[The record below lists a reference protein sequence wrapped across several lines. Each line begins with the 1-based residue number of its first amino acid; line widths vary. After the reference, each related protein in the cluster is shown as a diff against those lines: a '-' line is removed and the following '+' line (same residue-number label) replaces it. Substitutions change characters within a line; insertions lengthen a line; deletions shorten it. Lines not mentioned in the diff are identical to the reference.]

1 MPSCDAV
8 RWTDQLVCGK
18 CSLKGGYNFTLNHCL
33 PNAAFSFIPANISC
47 LALKH
52 LGDRLL
58 ASVDL
63 YIIVCSER
71 SKRWIKFN
79 TYGKFNSVCGYF
91 ITFYYKYP

>member
-1 MPSCDAV
+1 MSSCDAV

-18 CSLKGGYNFTLNHCL
+18 CSLKGGHNFTLNHCL
-33 PNAAFSFIPANISC
+33 PNAIFLVFLQTFLVY

-63 YIIVCSER
+63 YIIDCSER
-71 SKRWIKFN
+71 TKQQQQQ
-79 TYGKFNSVCGYF
+79 
-91 ITFYYKYP
+91 